1 MPLPPAI
8 SPSHSLKVV
17 GAPGSPYTRKLRAVL
32 RFRRIP
38 HTFVIRGS
46 RDDHDIPA
54 VPVGLIPVLV
64 IPGFSSQESGEESGE
79 EGGDIGAAEASI
91 DTTPLIRKLEKL
103 YPERSVLPS
112 DAALGF
118 INSLL
123 EDYGDEWLTK
133 AMFHYRWS
141 YQLDIDKA
149 GAVLPLWRD
158 VCVKDAQL
166 APFSKLI
173 KERQIGRL
181 GVVGSNEVTGPIIEA
196 SFVRF
201 LQLMDAHL
209 IEQPFLLGFRPSSAD
224 FALFGQL
231 TQLALFDPTSAAV
244 TLETSPR
251 VLAWTEVA
259 EDLSGRDVTGQD
271 WTSRDA
277 VPETLSALLA
287 EVGRVYVPVMLA
299 NAAAVAGG
307 ASSVECEVDGREW
320 VQKPFP
326 YQQKCLAWLRDD
338 YAALA
343 PADRSAVDRILAG
356 TGCEALWG

>member
-8 SPSHSLKVV
+8 SSSRALKVV

-38 HTFVIRGS
+38 HTFVLRGS
-46 RDDHDIPA
+46 RDDHDVPD

-64 IPGFSSQESGEESGE
+64 VPGDDGT
-79 EGGDIGAAEASI
+79 AEAAI
-91 DTTPLIRKLEKL
+91 DTTPLIRKLENL
-103 YPERSVLPS
+103 YPERSVLPPDS
-112 DAALGF
+112 VLGF
-118 INSLL
+118 ANSLL

-141 YQLDIDKA
+141 YQPDIDKA

-158 VCVKDAQL
+158 VSVSDAQL
-166 APFSKLI
+166 APASKMI

-201 LQLMDAHL
+201 LQVMDAHL
-209 IEQPFLLGFRPSSAD
+209 TQQPFLLGERPCSAD
-224 FALFGQL
+224 FAMFGQL
-231 TQLALFDPTSAAV
+231 TQLALFDPTCAAV

-259 EDLSGRDVTGQD
+259 EDLSGREVTGDD
-271 WTSRDA
+271 WTARDA
-277 VPETLSALLA
+277 VPDTLSAILA
-287 EVGRVYVPVMLA
+287 EVGRVYAPVMLA
-299 NAAAVAGG
+299 NAAAVENG
-307 ASSVECEVDGREW
+307 AAQVECEVDGREW
-320 VQKPFP
+320 VQQPFP
-326 YQQKCLAWLRDD
+326 YQKKCLAWLRDD

-343 PADRSAVDRILAG
+343 PADRDAVDRILTG
-356 TGCEALWG
+356 TGCETLWG